1 MSEVADCVHC
11 GHPKGTHHAGSE
23 SDLACAVKGCEC
35 IGYVAK
41 REAGNVQVVIAS
53 VATQSSA
60 ALADSGLP
68 RRLRR
73 LAMTME
79 VAE

>member
-23 SDLACAVKGCEC
+23 SDLACAVKGCDC

-41 REAGNVQVVIAS
+41 REAG
-53 VATQSSA
+53 
-60 ALADSGLP
+60 
-68 RRLRR
+68 
-73 LAMTME
+73 E
-79 VAE
+79 